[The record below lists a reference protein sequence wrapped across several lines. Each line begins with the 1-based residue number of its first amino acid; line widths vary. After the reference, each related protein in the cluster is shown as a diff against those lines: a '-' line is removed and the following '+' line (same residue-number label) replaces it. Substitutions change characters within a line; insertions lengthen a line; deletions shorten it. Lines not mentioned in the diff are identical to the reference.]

1 MPNVVLD
8 STTADEHVLLLADLY
23 WDWDEDTATGSASLD
38 ELKEAGAYV
47 DPTTGKWTV
56 PLP

>member
-1 MPNVVLD
+1 MTNVTLD

-23 WDWDEDTATGSASLD
+23 WDWDEDTGTGSASLD
-38 ELKEAGAYV
+38 ELKEAGATV
-47 DPTTGKWTV
+47 DPTTGKWSL

>member
-1 MPNVVLD
+1 MTNITLD

-23 WDWDEDTATGSASLD
+23 WDWDEDTGTGSATRD
-38 ELKEAGAYV
+38 ELAEAGAAV
-47 DPTTGKWTV
+47 DPTTGLWTV